1 MCLRAIASF
10 YVVTL
15 PFLHPDMT
23 LQWRVWNNGSLTAI
37 GYKCDA
43 AYLSQ
48 DSKWDIADH
57 QLGRPVCTFISI
69 SPANPETEFSMQP
82 RGPIFSATRMTP
94 FVAQTNYSCILST
107 RTNIR
112 DPNLANNIGVS
123 ATPVRVNAPTL
134 SLAAKTNISIAS
146 GSELV
151 YKIENVPSE
160 RTLIATL
167 IAPESS
173 RFHDIFLRYRNPP
186 TSSTYDAFSVYTL
199 SYNQT
204 AIVQSTKPGTYYI
217 RIDNF
222 SQNTETYEVE
232 VEVKIA
238 TFEITDI
245 TPTSAAP
252 HGYVTLSIAGTLLSN
267 EIEATLINEA
277 TSTVVTASAVY
288 WFSSVEIYATFNI
301 SNVSIGIY
309 TVKLTNMKTTQYAVL
324 RNSFHISSGIPG
336 QISTRIDAPQNLLRR
351 DSTIVTLLVQNTG
364 NTDICTPIMFARS
377 NRNVQISIIDGSGQE
392 EDNYAPEL
400 VFLPVPLQGPS
411 GIIPPGVTTKTLF
424 RILPNSFRAS
434 FSDTLYVSFLDEKQ
448 LDLVHS
454 YVDRKQELKPQDIPN
469 DSWDIIWN
477 NFLSSVGETW
487 RTMTEQFSDI
497 ANELSTARIK
507 IESVDELVD
516 FQLHVAQ
523 GDHSPLGKVQ
533 YEYGSN
539 TQRKGPW
546 GQCILPWTHIGDG
559 LIFCDQHCTI
569 FLQKRAHCTC
579 LPPPVLP

>member
-10 YVVTL
+10 YVVIL
-15 PFLHPDMT
+15 PFFHPDIT

-94 FVAQTNYSCILST
+94 FVAQTNYSCILRT

-134 SLAAKTNISIAS
+134 SLATKTNISIAS

-173 RFHDIFLRYRNPP
+173 GFHDIFLRYRNPP
-186 TSSTYDAFSVYTL
+186 TGSTYDAFSVYTL

-217 RIDNF
+217 RIDSF

-252 HGYVTLSIAGTLLSN
+252 HGNVTLSITGTLLSN

-336 QISTRIDAPQNLLRR
+336 QISTRIDAPQNLLRS

-364 NTDICTPIMFARS
+364 NTDIRTPIMFARS

-392 EDNYAPEL
+392 EDSYAPEL

-516 FQLHVAQ
+516 FQLHIAQ
-523 GDHSPLGKVQ
+523 GDHSLLGKVQ

-539 TQRKGPW
+539 TRRKGPW
-546 GQCILPWTHIGDG
+546 GRCILP
-559 LIFCDQHCTI
+559 
-569 FLQKRAHCTC
+569 
-579 LPPPVLP
+579 